1 MKDGRPLFYN
11 ASKSQRQGKGEAMAT
26 SNGTALAQV
35 FEDGCLSDVE
45 TCKALGYNPKAFV
58 AMVHRYGAVEAA
70 RRLLSDSHW
79 PDGFT
84 RLCLMNP
91 PRYDLTLE
99 AYIHNHPEFHGFF
112 TPQQLAECDDR
123 LTQVGYI

>member
-1 MKDGRPLFYN
+1 MLI
-11 ASKSQRQGKGEAMAT
+11 SQSGKGKGETMAT
-26 SNGTALAQV
+26 SVNAALALA
-35 FEDGCLSDVE
+35 FEEGCMSDVE
-45 TCKALGYNPKAFV
+45 TCRSLGYYPRAFV
-58 AMVHRYGAVEAA
+58 QMVNEHGAVETA

-84 RLCLMNP
+84 RLWEIGHLE
-91 PRYDLTLE
+91 LTLE
-99 AYIHNHPEFHGFF
+99 AYIHNHPEFHEFF